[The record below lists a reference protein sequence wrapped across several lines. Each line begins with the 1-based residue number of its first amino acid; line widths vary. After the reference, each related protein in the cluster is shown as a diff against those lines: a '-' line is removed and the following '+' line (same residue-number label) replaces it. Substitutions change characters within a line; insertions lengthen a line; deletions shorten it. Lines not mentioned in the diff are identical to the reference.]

1 MIEQTIDHFLRMT
14 IQNNNRESRRREEQ
28 LLRYRAELSTA
39 RRNRRRQRV
48 RAAWDALR

>member
-1 MIEQTIDHFLRMT
+1 MIEHFLRMT
-14 IQNNNRESRRREEQ
+14 IQNNIRAQGFESRRDEEQ
-28 LLRYRAELSTA
+28 LLRHRAKLSAA